1 MAAKVKSNFK
11 KHIIAILAS
20 LCIIARGLIALFF
33 LFISLGW
40 LGYMPSLEELENPRS
55 NLASEIYS
63 ADQQLLGKFY
73 IENRSNIHYSE
84 LSPNLINA
92 LIATEDIRF
101 EKHSGVDF
109 MAFFGFSMV
118 S

>member
-1 MAAKVKSNFK
+1 MTAKIKSNFK
-11 KHIIAILAS
+11 KHILRFWMIYVSS
-20 LCIIARGLIALFF
+20 LVFIALFF
-33 LFISLGW
+33 FFISLGW

-84 LSPNLINA
+84 LSPNLIKCFNCN
-92 LIATEDIRF
+92 RRYPF
-101 EKHSGVDF
+101 
-109 MAFFGFSMV
+109 
-118 S
+118 